1 LWPAPASKCAP
12 THTETHETH
21 TTEREE
27 YHTPMGLF
35 LKGISLPSKVAPT
48 PVEFIEVPPPPRVIL
63 PLLQHLGDPAEP
75 TVSVGDTVRAGDL
88 IAEATTETSLPLY
101 ASISGR
107 VTALTDTLDCRGKEL
122 RAVVI
127 EAEGTTSPPSRTETI
142 PDFSSLSQEELL
154 TRITQAAVVTK
165 GPHPVSL
172 ARELGA
178 LMEPSTHLALSGRR
192 VTRPLDTL
200 LISALDPEP
209 SLGVN
214 RYLAGIT
221 SETLPAGI
229 AALKALSGAER
240 VLITIDRNLPPPT
253 PLLTLAATD
262 DEETTTIVR
271 LNGRRYPVG
280 LPVPL
285 IKATLGREVPLPYGH
300 PRDVGVLLCDLETAT
315 SVGTAVTTAT
325 PPLFTMLTV
334 GGGAIGTTGIVKVPL
349 GTTASALIDSLGGF
363 TREPAKLIFG
373 GPMTGMAH
381 YTLDV
386 PLTKEVTGLFALTEQ
401 ELTVVGEYRE
411 CINCGRCVK
420 VCPVNL
426 VPGMLSMYCAKDRFP
441 EAAREG
447 LLTCIECGCCDYVC
461 PSRRPMVHLFRHAK
475 HQLVEPGAEE
485 RGI

>member
-1 LWPAPASKCAP
+1 
-12 THTETHETH
+12 
-21 TTEREE
+21 
-27 YHTPMGLF
+27 MGLF
-35 LKGISLPSKVAPT
+35 LKGITLPVKLAHTRVQFIDVPSPT
-48 PVEFIEVPPPPRVIL
+48 RVIL

-75 TVSVGDTVRAGDL
+75 TVSVGDTVRAGQL
-88 IAEATTETSLPLY
+88 IAEAPTEAALPLY
-101 ASISGR
+101 ASITGR

-127 EAEGTTSPPSRTETI
+127 EGNGTTSPPAPTETS
-142 PDFSSLSQEELL
+142 PDLSSLSEAALL
-154 TRITQAAVVTK
+154 TRITRAAVVTK
-165 GPHPVSL
+165 GPHPVAL
-172 ARELGA
+172 ARELVA
-178 LMEPSTHLALSGRR
+178 LREPSTHLSLSGRR
-192 VTRPLDTL
+192 VVRPIDIL

-240 VLITIDRNLPPPT
+240 VVIAVDKNLPPPD

-262 DEETTTIVR
+262 EQETTTIVR

-285 IKATLGREVPLPYGH
+285 IKAALGREVPLPYGH
-300 PRDVGVLLCDLETAT
+300 PRDVGVLICDLETTT
-315 SVGTAVTTAT
+315 SVGTAVTTTT
-325 PPLFTMLTV
+325 PPLSTMLTV
-334 GGGAIGTTGIVKVPL
+334 GGGAIGTTGVVQVPL

-381 YTLDV
+381 YELEV
-386 PLTKEVTGLFALTEQ
+386 PLTKEVTGLFALTAE
-401 ELTVVGEYRE
+401 ELTMVGEYRE
-411 CINCGRCVK
+411 CVNCGRCVT

-447 LLTCIECGCCDYVC
+447 LLSCIECGCCDYVC

-475 HQLVEPGAEE
+475 HQLMETGPEE
-485 RGI
+485 RVI